1 MMVRI
6 RHIIK
11 GGGTMKT
18 LFCVAT
24 TLLVFF
30 IISVSSVQSQTQVV
44 EGYTLIRGSSGTVV
58 CLGRWIPSRDV
69 ALPGT
74 CEGQIVDLTQ
84 LSAVSSRQTVD
95 RLEQILFALASLDQ
109 KLAINNDQIKQLI
122 EANVKTQTS
131 IDHQV
136 RQVSDLL
143 REAITTRFDTLP
155 DEMLTKDSFRKEI
168 EKLKEDILKEVEK
181 YYTKKPVA
189 PVKK

>member
-1 MMVRI
+1 
-6 RHIIK
+6 
-11 GGGTMKT
+11 
-18 LFCVAT
+18 
-24 TLLVFF
+24 
-30 IISVSSVQSQTQVV
+30 
-44 EGYTLIRGSSGTVV
+44 
-58 CLGRWIPSRDV
+58 
-69 ALPGT
+69 
-74 CEGQIVDLTQ
+74 VDLTQ

-109 KLAINNDQIKQLI
+109 KLAVNNDQIKQLI

-136 RQVSDLL
+136 SQVSNLL

-181 YYTKKPVA
+181 YYTKKPAA

>member
-1 MMVRI
+1 
-6 RHIIK
+6 
-11 GGGTMKT
+11 MKT

-30 IISVSSVQSQTQVV
+30 IVSVSSVQSQTQVV

-74 CEGQIVDLTQ
+74 CEGQVVDLTQ

-109 KLAINNDQIKQLI
+109 KLAVNNDQIKQLI

-136 RQVSDLL
+136 SQVSDLL

-155 DEMLTKDSFRKEI
+155 DEMLTKDSFRKEL

-181 YYTKKPVA
+181 YYTKKPAA

>member
-1 MMVRI
+1 
-6 RHIIK
+6 
-11 GGGTMKT
+11 MKT
-18 LFCVAT
+18 LFFVAT
-24 TLLVFF
+24 TLLVVF
-30 IISVSSVQSQTQVV
+30 IVSVSSVQSQTQVV

-74 CEGQIVDLTQ
+74 CEGQVVDLTQ
-84 LSAVSSRQTVD
+84 LSAVSSRLTVD
-95 RLEQILFALASLDQ
+95 RLEQILYALASLDQ
-109 KLAINNDQIKQLI
+109 KLAVNNDQVKQLI

-131 IDHQV
+131 IDQQV
-136 RQVSDLL
+136 SQVSDLL

-168 EKLKEDILKEVEK
+168 ENLKEDILKEVEK
-181 YYTKKPVA
+181 YYTKKPAA

>member
-1 MMVRI
+1 
-6 RHIIK
+6 
-11 GGGTMKT
+11 MKT
-18 LFCVAT
+18 LFFVAT
-24 TLLVFF
+24 TLLVVF
-30 IISVSSVQSQTQVV
+30 IVSVSSVQSQTQVV

-74 CEGQIVDLTQ
+74 CEGQVVDLTQ
-84 LSAVSSRQTVD
+84 LSAVSSRLTVD
-95 RLEQILFALASLDQ
+95 RLEQILYALASLDQ
-109 KLAINNDQIKQLI
+109 KLAVNNDQVKQLI

-131 IDHQV
+131 IDQQV
-136 RQVSDLL
+136 SQVSDLL

-181 YYTKKPVA
+181 YYTKKPAA